1 MKTKTVSLK
10 AQAVRLLARR
20 EYARAELESRLA
32 ATGAARDEVRDV
44 LDELT
49 AVGLLSDERYARSIT
64 NQKAGRASSRN
75 IASSLKA
82 KGVGGDTIASAIAE
96 AGIDDEAALVAL
108 WQRRFG
114 RVPVDDR
121 EKARQVRFLQA
132 RGFSVSA
139 ILQLLRREGAAKT

>member
-1 MKTKTVSLK
+1 MT
-10 AQAVRLLARR
+10 
-20 EYARAELESRLA
+20 
-32 ATGAARDEVRDV
+32 ATGAPRDEVRGV

-49 AVGLLSDERYARSIT
+49 AVGLLSDERYARSVT

-82 KGVGGDTIASAIAE
+82 KGVDGDVIASAIAE
-96 AGIDDEAALVAL
+96 AGIDDEAALAAL

-114 RVPVDDR
+114 RVPVDERDR
-121 EKARQVRFLQA
+121 ARQVRFLQA
-132 RGFSVSA
+132 RGFSISA